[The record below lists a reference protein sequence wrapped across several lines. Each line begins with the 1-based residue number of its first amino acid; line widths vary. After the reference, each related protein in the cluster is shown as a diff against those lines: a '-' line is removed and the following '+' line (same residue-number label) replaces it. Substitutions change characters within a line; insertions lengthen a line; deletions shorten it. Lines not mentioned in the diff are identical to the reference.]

1 MKKFSSFAFL
11 FFIGFLTVSALAQ
24 GNWRQVTQAELDMK
38 TPQVEA
44 DADAEAIFWEVSL
57 DDKEKKK
64 LFYNHYVRVKIFNER
79 GREKFSKVDIPF
91 TKGKI
96 VEEVAAR
103 VIKPDGTIVELK
115 PGDIFEREIIR
126 YGKIRVL
133 AKSFAIP
140 AIEPGVIIEYQ
151 YKETFK
157 NDTAAGERMVLQ
169 RDIPMQRVTYSIRP
183 FKDSQLKFDFRNTP
197 QFEFT
202 PNAQGFY
209 VGTMTNVP
217 AIKEEPKMP
226 PEDEII
232 KWARI
237 SYDYKTYDWSGRGRG
252 LSSFYREA
260 IQPNKEIDQKAAELT
275 NGIADEEE
283 KVMKLYNF
291 VRTEIRNLT
300 YDTSVTN
307 EQREKFEIKK
317 VSDILK
323 KRAGSEF
330 DINML
335 FAVLAKS
342 LQIQTALVMSF
353 DRDESFFTPERG
365 GIDSGFHPAGIA
377 IIFRNGTVKYINA
390 GNPYLPYGKLGW
402 FEEASYA
409 MIVGESGH
417 QWKRLPLTNYLE
429 SSARRTGKFKL
440 LEDGTLEGT
449 MTLEYD
455 GHQAINR
462 RMNEFR
468 DSPAKREENIKEE
481 IKKRISTAEIS
492 ELSMVGFDDAT
503 RMLTYSMK
511 IRVPN
516 YAAKTGKRMFFQ
528 PGFFEY
534 GTKPLFSSATRTY
547 PVYFEYPWS
556 EEDIVEIELP
566 KNFLVDNAASPGG
579 VSEAKNVAGLNITMS
594 IDKATNTLKYKR
606 KFFFGNGVLFFPTS
620 TYPAL
625 KTLWDN
631 IQKSDSHTVSIKQ
644 SEQ

>member
-1 MKKFSSFAFL
+1 MKKFSSFALL
-11 FFIGFLTVSALAQ
+11 FFIGFLTVSTFAQ
-24 GNWRQVTQAELDMK
+24 GDWRPVTQAELDMK
-38 TPQVEA
+38 IPQVEA

-64 LFYNHYVRVKIFNER
+64 LFYNHYVRVKIFTER

-91 TKGKI
+91 AKGKI

-115 PGDIFEREIIR
+115 SSEIFEREIIR
-126 YGKIRVL
+126 YGKIRVM

-151 YKETFK
+151 YKETIK
-157 NDTAAGERMVLQ
+157 NDTAAGERMILQ

-183 FKDSQLKFDFRNTP
+183 FKGMNLNFDFRNTP
-197 QFEFT
+197 QIQFT
-202 PNAQGFY
+202 ANAEGFY

-217 AIKEEPKMP
+217 AIKDEPRMP

-237 SYDYKTYDWSGRGRG
+237 SYNQTNYDWGDRGSG
-252 LSSFYREA
+252 LSAFYREGV
-260 IQPNKEIDQKAAELT
+260 QPNKEIEQKAAELT
-275 NGIADEEE
+275 KGIADEEE

-291 VRTEIRNLT
+291 VRTEIKNLT
-300 YDTSVTN
+300 YDTSVTD
-307 EQREKFEIKK
+307 EQRQKFEIKK

-323 KRAGSEF
+323 KRMGGEF
-330 DINML
+330 EVNML
-335 FAVLAKS
+335 FAVLAKA
-342 LQIQTALVMSF
+342 LGLETAMIMSF
-353 DRDESFFTPERG
+353 DRDESFFSPERG

-377 IIFRNGTVKYINA
+377 IVFGNGTAKLINP

-402 FEEASYA
+402 FEEGSYA
-409 MIVGESGH
+409 MIVGEYRH

-429 SSARRTGKFKL
+429 SSAKRTGKFKL

-468 DSPAKREENIKEE
+468 DSPAKREENIKAE
-481 IKKRISTAEIS
+481 IKSRISTAEIS
-492 ELSMVGFDDAT
+492 ELSMVGFDDST

-547 PVYFEYPWS
+547 PIYFDYPWS

-566 KNFLVDNAASPGG
+566 KNFLADNAATPGD
-579 VSEAKNVAGLNITMS
+579 VSESKNVAGLTINMS
-594 IDKATNTLKYKR
+594 IDKASNTLKYKR
-606 KFFFGNGVLFFPTS
+606 RFFFGNGVLFFQAS

-631 IQKSDSHTVSIKQ
+631 FQKSDSHTISIKQ

>member
-1 MKKFSSFAFL
+1 MKRLSIL
-11 FFIGFLTVSALAQ
+11 FFIIFLSVSAFAQ
-24 GNWRQVTQAELDMK
+24 TQIFWRPVTQAELDMK

-57 DDKEKKK
+57 DDKERKK
-64 LFYNHYVRVKIFNER
+64 LFYNHYVRVKIFTER

-91 TKGKI
+91 TKGKT

-115 PGDIFEREIIR
+115 AGDIFEREIIR
-126 YGKIRVL
+126 YGKIRVM

-151 YKETFK
+151 YKETIK

-183 FKDSQLKFDFRNTP
+183 YKDAQLQFDFRNTP
-197 QFEFT
+197 QMQFT
-202 PNAQGFY
+202 PNPAGFY

-226 PEDEII
+226 PENEII

-237 SYDYKTYDWSGRGRG
+237 SYDYSTYNWDNRGNNLG
-252 LSSFYREA
+252 LFYREFV
-260 IQPNKEIDQKAAELT
+260 QPNKEIDQKAAELT

-300 YDTSVTN
+300 YDTSITD

-317 VSDILK
+317 IQDVLK
-323 KRAGSEF
+323 KRMGGEF
-330 DINML
+330 EINLL
-335 FAVLAKS
+335 FAALAKS
-342 LQIQTALVMSF
+342 LRLQTALVMSF
-353 DRDESFFTPERG
+353 NRDESFFTPDRG

-377 IIFRNGTVKYINA
+377 IIFRNGTAKYINA

-409 MIVGESGH
+409 MVIGDSGH

-429 SSARRTGKFKL
+429 SSAKRTGKFKL
-440 LEDGTLEGT
+440 LEDGTLEGM

-462 RMNEFR
+462 RMGEYK

-492 ELSMVGFDDAT
+492 ELSMVGFDDST

-534 GTKPLFSSATRTY
+534 GVKSLFSSATRTY
-547 PVYFEYPWS
+547 PIYFEYPWS
-556 EEDIVEIELP
+556 EEDTVEIELP
-566 KNFLVDNAASPGG
+566 KNYLTDNAASPGN
-579 VSEAKNVAGLNITMS
+579 VSEAKNICSLNINMS

-606 KFFFGNGVLFFPTS
+606 KFYFGNGVLFFQAS
-620 TYPAL
+620 SYPAL

-631 IQKSDSHTVSIKQ
+631 IQKSDSHSISIKQ

>member
-11 FFIGFLTVSALAQ
+11 FVIGFLTFSAFAQ
-24 GNWRQVTQAELDMK
+24 GDWRPVTQAELDMK

-64 LFYNHYVRVKIFNER
+64 LFYRHYVRVKIFTER

-91 TKGKI
+91 AKGKT

-126 YGKIRVL
+126 YGKIRVM

-151 YKETFK
+151 YKETIK
-157 NDTAAGERMVLQ
+157 NDTAAGERMILQ

-183 FKDSQLKFDFRNTP
+183 FKDMNLNFDFRNTP
-197 QFEFT
+197 QIQFT
-202 PNAQGFY
+202 PNAEGFY

-217 AIKEEPKMP
+217 AIKDEPRMP

-237 SYDYKTYDWSGRGRG
+237 SYDNSTFNWSSRGSN
-252 LSSFYREA
+252 LSSFYREGV
-260 IQPNKEIDQKAAELT
+260 QPNKEIEQKAAELT

-300 YDTSVTN
+300 YDTSVTD
-307 EQREKFEIKK
+307 EQRQKFEIKK
-317 VSDILK
+317 ISDILK
-323 KRAGSEF
+323 KRMGGEF
-330 DINML
+330 EVNML
-335 FAVLAKS
+335 FAALAKS
-342 LQIQTALVMSF
+342 LQLQTAMVMSF
-353 DRDESFFTPERG
+353 DRDESFFSPDRG
-365 GIDSGFHPAGIA
+365 GIDSGFHSAGIA

-402 FEEASYA
+402 FEEGSYA

-429 SSARRTGKFKL
+429 SSAKRTGKFKL
-440 LEDGTLEGT
+440 LEDGTLEGI
-449 MTLEYD
+449 MTLEFD

-468 DSPAKREENIKEE
+468 DSSAKREENIKAE
-481 IKKRISTAEIS
+481 IKSRISTAEIS
-492 ELSMVGFDDAT
+492 ELSIIGFDDST

-547 PVYFEYPWS
+547 PIYFDYPWS

-566 KNFLVDNAASPGG
+566 KNFLADNAATPGD
-579 VSEAKNVAGLNITMS
+579 VSEAKNVAALNITMS
-594 IDKATNTLKYKR
+594 IDKASNTLKYKR
-606 KFFFGNGVLFFPTS
+606 RFFFGNGVLFFKAS

-631 IQKSDSHTVSIKQ
+631 FQKSDSHTISIKQ
-644 SEQ
+644 STE